1 MPAKAH
7 NSAVRHATVA
17 DGFLIEALT
26 RRIWIGRVSAESAV
40 FRETPESVSA
50 QLAKGGG
57 VILEVD
63 GEPIGSGRF
72 VPVPGPGGQGN
83 WIEIKRIGVLPGFQK
98 RGFGAVILEEL
109 ERMGRARKA
118 EGAQLAIRAD
128 QPRLIVFYEALD
140 YVRADDVELTTPN
153 PLSPP
158 PFGMR
163 KIFRTDT

>member
-1 MPAKAH
+1 MPAKARAP
-7 NSAVRHATVA
+7 AVRHTTVA

-26 RRIWIGRVSAESAV
+26 RRIWTGRVSAESTV
-40 FRETPESVSA
+40 FRETPGSVAA
-50 QLAKGGG
+50 QLAKGSG
-57 VILEVD
+57 VILELD
-63 GEPIGSGRF
+63 GEPIGSGHF
-72 VPVPGPGGQGN
+72 VPVPGPGGRGN
-83 WIEIKRIGVLPGFQK
+83 RIGIKRIGVLPGFQK
-98 RGFGAVILEEL
+98 CGFGAVILREL
-109 ERMGRARKA
+109 EAIGLARRAG
-118 EGAQLAIRAD
+118 GAQLAIRTD

>member
-1 MPAKAH
+1 LPAKAH

-26 RRIWIGRVSAESAV
+26 RRIWTGRVSAESTV